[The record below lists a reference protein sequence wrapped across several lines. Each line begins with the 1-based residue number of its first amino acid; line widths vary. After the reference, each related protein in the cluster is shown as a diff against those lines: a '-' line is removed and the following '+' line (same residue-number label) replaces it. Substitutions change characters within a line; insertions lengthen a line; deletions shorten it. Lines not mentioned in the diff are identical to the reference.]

1 MNPRKRHNSERATR
15 RRAVKRSGKILTQE
29 WKGSDPAVRDAKRKI
44 QKLFKSTLNG
54 NGE

>member
-1 MNPRKRHNSERATR
+1 MNPRKKHNDERAAR
-15 RRAVKRSGKILTQE
+15 HKAVKRSAKSNTQE
-29 WKGSDPAVRDAKRKI
+29 WKGSDPEVRDAKRKI